1 MSSLQNSEQRYLEAL
16 GHRIRELRRQK
27 HLGLQELADRAGL
40 HRTHLW
46 KLEKGTLNPGIISYL
61 RLAQVLELPLSALLP
76 TFEPEVADKHPD
88 QPAPP
93 GGVET

>member
-1 MSSLQNSEQRYLEAL
+1 MSSLQSSEQRYLEAL
-16 GHRIRELRRQK
+16 GHRIRELRKQRR
-27 HLGLQELADRAGL
+27 LGLQELADRAGL

-76 TFEPEVADKHPD
+76 TFESEVADEQHG
-88 QPAPP
+88 QAAPP
-93 GGVET
+93 DHIET